1 MEQIEQNVVMDQ
13 RFFKDFFKD
22 KAFFLQF
29 VRILL
34 PMAGANLIMV
44 GISMADTMMVGRLGD
59 VQLSSVALA
68 NQLGF
73 IQQLLV
79 FGLSSG
85 SNVLIAQYWGKRDVE
100 SIYKVMTVTYRILAV
115 ATLIFTAIGLVFSRQ
130 FLSIFTTSP
139 AVIETGASFLRIVC
153 LGYIIHCFGAYTLMV
168 LRSTGMVKISLFVNL
183 AAFFTNIFCNWVFIF
198 GNLGVPAMGVEG
210 AAIATVISRV
220 VEITIVLIFMTRF
233 EKHIRY
239 RVKLFFAK
247 KLGILRTF
255 IRNALP
261 VVINEFLWGMGSSTI
276 AVIVGRMGTEFT
288 AANSICGVL
297 IQLVSIAIFGAGN
310 ASAVIIG
317 NTVGSG
323 RYELAKTRA
332 LKLIFLSFCLG
343 LVSMTLMLSLKKPM
357 LSFYNISDIAKI
369 YANQMMTVYAFLA
382 IFQSFSMVSLVGVL
396 RGGGDTRFVALV
408 DVLTIWVIAIPL
420 GFLSGHVWHWA
431 VPAVY
436 AMLKCDDIVKTLVTL
451 PRVLGGKWVK
461 DITLET
467 ENNTNGGNENANDGT

>member
-1 MEQIEQNVVMDQ
+1 MEQPEQNIVMNQ
-13 RFFKDFFKD
+13 GFFRDFFKD
-22 KAFFLQF
+22 RAFFLQF
-29 VRILL
+29 IRILL
-34 PMAGANLIMV
+34 PMAGQNLIMV
-44 GISMADTMMVGRLGD
+44 AISMADTMMVGRLGD
-59 VQLSSVALA
+59 VQLSAVALA

-85 SNVLIAQYWGKRDVE
+85 SNVLIAQFWGKRDVQ
-100 SIYKVMTVTYRILAV
+100 SIHKVMTVTYRILAV
-115 ATLIFTAIGLVFSRQ
+115 ATLVFTAAGLLFSRQ
-130 FLSIFTTSP
+130 FMSIYTTSP
-139 AVIETGASFLRIVC
+139 EVIETGAGFLRIVC
-153 LGYIIHCFGAYTLMV
+153 LGYIIHCFGAYSLMV
-168 LRSTGMVKISLFVNL
+168 LRSTGTVKISLAVYL
-183 AAFFTNIFCNWVFIF
+183 ASFITNVFFNWVLIF
-198 GNLGVPAMGVEG
+198 GKLGAPALGVVG
-210 AAIATVISRV
+210 AAIATVAARV
-220 VEITIVLIFMTRF
+220 VEISIVLIFLARY
-233 EKHIRY
+233 EKLIRY
-239 RVKLFFAK
+239 RIRLFFAK
-247 KLGILRTF
+247 KLGILRSF

-261 VVINEFLWGMGSSTI
+261 VVINEFLWGMGASTI

-332 LKLIFLSFCLG
+332 LKLVFLSIGLG
-343 LVSMTLMLSLKKPM
+343 LVAMTLMLILKKPM
-357 LSFYNISDIAKI
+357 ITLYNISDTAKT

-396 RGGGDTRFVALV
+396 RGGGDTRFVAFV

-451 PRVLGGKWVK
+451 PRVLSGKWVR
-461 DITLET
+461 DITMET
-467 ENNTNGGNENANDGT
+467 EPNGETAV